1 MLLPK
6 NPPELMHDLLK
17 KDDKYLD
24 AEEVKKVTKITVKEE
39 NPSLTNES
47 YMTSEG
53 LLIKT
58 R

>member
-24 AEEVKKVTKITVKEE
+24 AKEVKVTKITVKEE
-39 NPSLTNES
+39 NPRLTNDS
-47 YMTSEG
+47 YMPSEG

>member
-1 MLLPK
+1 
-6 NPPELMHDLLK
+6 MHDLLK

-24 AEEVKKVTKITVKEE
+24 AKEVKVTKITVKEE
-39 NPSLTNES
+39 NPRLTNDS
-47 YMTSEG
+47 YMPSEG